1 MRTKA
6 RKLIWSA
13 PLVAVFAVVGALA
26 LFATLAPNE
35 AAAQS
40 LAAPGQVQN
49 VTLESTG
56 PTSIKLA
63 WDPPTSGGRPTAY
76 RIDVSDD
83 GLTWELLAGSWPSQ
97 NDDYD
102 HTGLLARETKHY
114 RIFAHNTGGSK
125 IGPVAFPMPTWAI
138 TDAST
143 APGNPMDVKATEGV
157 AVRPPPPNADTR
169 TKITVRWDEP
179 DAPDGTSIHQ
189 YKIAYAVNPADLG
202 LYEQVQTLTVVDNP
216 DEADDDHVFCGF
228 TANNDGRDC
237 KYTFK
242 KLLEHQTWHFQVYAL
257 NEDYVG
263 DVGTSLASDSKSAA
277 THDGVLPAAPTDLWS
292 AVNEGTKAIW
302 IHWDEPKNPDGAPV
316 NGYLIQGRPMTD
328 EYGSVVE
335 LVSVDTD
342 VGWGNNSSNSIIHHA
357 GTTSDLLLTEHRVE
371 LRRAALVAW
380 IRDSE
385 IKVDA
390 EDLGTVSDLEDLVPD
405 FDTYFANL
413 QWEFRVFALNR
424 VWERTVKDEPVD
436 YDAVLAGDP
445 PDTVSNDSDS
455 IHVSLNDL
463 ELSDRTTTIK
473 PTVSVT
479 IADAAAGAEAAD
491 VAAVAAIRKAYAGLS
506 IPSVDITNAA
516 VTREPRVVITHTSLT
531 VTEQIGGEDMDQ
543 HYAVVLTTKPTDDVT
558 VGITGQDNTGL
569 TVSIDGA
576 GSTLTF
582 TDLNWWQG
590 QLVTLT
596 AVTDTD
602 ADDPDDVT
610 LTHTVG
616 GTAEEYPSTME
627 VADVTVSIKDDDT
640 AFDSDENGVIDELDT
655 PTQGTELTPRL
666 SITPMAA
673 AFARPETGVDVTP
686 ARAAQETYMVSFT
699 GVSDEALNAGDQVV
713 VTVPVPAG
721 YTVMAATTL
730 TAPFTSPLAFT
741 FTTTGVATFTLR
753 ADMAVNIA
761 PTQVDLQ
768 MLPDDLDAMKDSNTD
783 GGRTKI
789 DLTWDETYSHDS
801 TPGVTEPDGRV
812 YATEYRI
819 QWSTNPDA
827 SEWELLDDV
836 DDLLVA
842 CNADRVCT
850 HSHENLYA
858 GEEYSYRIF
867 AKNAKETFDL
877 ISVNTDVY
885 SWSESSAATTTNA
898 EKPGSPRD
906 LKAERSQSNGQT
918 EVDLSWKPPV
928 RDGDGVGDGD
938 GFGVIVKYVIE
949 MSDDQSTTWVPLVTL
964 NTEKACSDTTG
975 AGATHKTK
983 SGLKP
988 ISECTYTHMG
998 LLPGQ
1003 TLRYRVATVNIG
1015 VPEKTSDWS
1024 DTATL
1029 TTEESTHPD
1038 RPEGLVAE
1046 AMGRSMINLMWNI
1059 QSRTPPAAPIIAYI
1073 VQYLDDDVWMDA
1085 ARIMDADAADNQNG
1099 MVRTMHT
1106 DAGLPGETS
1115 RTYRVLA
1122 QNMPEVGVYAVSA
1135 ESERAMATTAV
1146 AVAPDAPTG
1155 VEAMTVSDT
1164 EITVTWGA
1172 PADNGAAITG
1182 YMVERGVMGADS
1194 TMTWTAGDPA
1204 HTGTDTMYMDM
1215 GLMPKTTYYYRVSAM
1230 NSVGTGEMSDGMASA
1245 MTYRTNTAPMAV
1257 GTIAD
1262 MTLKADQMSSGM
1274 DVSGYFN
1281 DADMDDTLTYTASS
1295 DMTMYAT
1302 VAVSGSMVTIN
1313 GVAAGMATITVTAT
1327 DLGVGAG
1334 MMNPMTATQTFMVT
1348 VEAADTTLTAPSGVR
1363 VSTLAITQSISVTW
1377 DTTSIQNAEQIKVV
1391 LYNSGVTALAQIA
1404 MPLIT
1409 INPANDAGSA
1419 TFNNV
1424 PGGTYY
1430 VTVASFRTGERHKL
1444 SPLQEV
1450 TVE

>member
-35 AAAQS
+35 AAAQT

-63 WDPPTSGGRPTAY
+63 WDPPTEGGRPTAY

-83 GLTWELLAGSWPSQ
+83 GRTWELLAGSWPSQ

-102 HTGLLARETKHY
+102 HTGLSARETKYY
-114 RIFAHNTGGSK
+114 RIFAHNSGGTK
-125 IGPVAFPMPTWAI
+125 IGPVAFPTPAWEI

-143 APGNPMDVKATEGV
+143 APDNPTDAMATKGV
-157 AVRPPPPNADTR
+157 TVRPPAANADTR

-189 YKIAYAVNPADLG
+189 YKISYAVNPADLG
-202 LYEQVQTLTVVDNP
+202 LNDQVQTLTVVDNP
-216 DEADDDHVFCGF
+216 DEADDDNVFCGY
-228 TANNDGRDC
+228 TADNASRDC

-242 KLLEHQTWHFQVYAL
+242 KLLEHQTWHFQAYAL
-257 NEDYVG
+257 NEDASG
-263 DVGTSLASDSKSAA
+263 DVGTSRASDSKSAI
-277 THDGVLPAAPTDLWS
+277 TDDGLLPGAPTELWS
-292 AVNEGTKAIW
+292 AVNAATKAIW
-302 IHWDEPKNPDGAPV
+302 IHWAEPKNPDGAPV
-316 NGYLIQGRPMTD
+316 NGYLVQGRPITD
-328 EYGSVVE
+328 EFGAVVE
-335 LVSVDTD
+335 LVNVDTD
-342 VGWGNNSSNSIIHHA
+342 VAWGNDRSNAIIHHA

-380 IRDSE
+380 NRDSA
-385 IKVDA
+385 IKVDD
-390 EDLGTVSDLEDLVPD
+390 EDLGTVSDLEGLVPD

-413 QWEFRVFALNR
+413 QWEFRVFTLNR
-424 VWERTVKDEPVD
+424 VWERTVKDVSVR
-436 YDAVLAGDP
+436 YDAVLGPDP
-445 PDTVSNDSDS
+445 QPPVSNVSDS
-455 IHVSLNDL
+455 IHVSLNDI
-463 ELSDRTTTIK
+463 ELSDQVETIQ

-479 IADAAAGAEAAD
+479 IADAADAD
-491 VAAVAAIRKAYAGLS
+491 AVAAVAARRAAYAGLS
-506 IPSVDITNAA
+506 IPSVDITNTA
-516 VTREPRVVITHTSLT
+516 VTRDPRVVITKTSLT
-531 VTEQIGGEDMDQ
+531 VEEPDGGTDTAQ
-543 HYAVVLTTKPTDDVT
+543 SYAVVLTTEPSATVT
-558 VGITGQDNTGL
+558 VTITIPADSGLNVTPNVLMFDNTDWWIGQRV
-569 TVSIDGA
+569 TV
-576 GSTLTF
+576 
-582 TDLNWWQG
+582 
-590 QLVTLT
+590 T
-596 AVTDTD
+596 AIAED
-602 ADDPDDVT
+602 ADADTNDPVT
-610 LTHTVG
+610 LTHAVTS
-616 GTAEEYPSTME
+616 TATAVDYPVTME
-627 VADVTVSIKDDDT
+627 IAGVTVNIVEDDDT
-640 AFDSDENGVIDELDT
+640 NEVGEVVQAVAPS
-655 PTQGTELTPRL
+655 PTLASL
-666 SITPMAA
+666 SITPTAT
-673 AFARPETGVDVTP
+673 AFARPATVAPALRVRTGS
-686 ARAAQETYMVSFT
+686 QETYTVAFT
-699 GVSDEALNAGDQVV
+699 QNSEIALVADDEVV

-721 YTVMAATTL
+721 YTVIEYDGTYTDAD
-730 TAPFTSPLAFT
+730 PFTGSLTFT
-741 FTTTGVATFTLR
+741 FTSNGTPDPSPATFTLR

-761 PTQVDLQ
+761 STQVDLQ
-768 MLPDDLDAMKDSNTD
+768 MRPDDLEAMKDSDTD

-789 DLTWDETYSHDS
+789 DLEWDRTYSHDP
-801 TPGVTEPDGRV
+801 TPEGSNGDDDKA
-812 YATEYRI
+812 YALTYRI

-827 SEWELLDDV
+827 SEWELLLVNLDD
-836 DDLLVA
+836 DDDDDSDT
-842 CNADRVCT
+842 CNSMTGVCKT
-850 HSHENLYA
+850 SHTGLYA

-867 AKNAKETFDL
+867 AKNAEETMVGTTP
-877 ISVNTDVY
+877 VNTVVY

-906 LKAERSQSNGQT
+906 LRAETSQSNGQT
-918 EVDLSWKPPV
+918 EVDLSWKPPI
-928 RDGDGVGDGD
+928 RDSDGVGAGD
-938 GFGVIVKYVIE
+938 GFGVIVKYVVE
-949 MSDDQSTTWVPLVTL
+949 TSDDRSTTWEPLVTL
-964 NTEKACSDTTG
+964 NTEKACSATTV

-983 SGLKP
+983 AGLTP
-988 ISECTYTHMG
+988 ISGCEYTHTG
-998 LLPGQ
+998 LMPGQ

-1015 VPEKTSDWS
+1015 IPEKTSDWS

-1029 TTEESTHPD
+1029 TTEKSTKPD

-1106 DAGLPGETS
+1106 DAGLPGETT

-1194 TMTWTAGDPA
+1194 TMTWTAVDPA
-1204 HTGTDTMYMDM
+1204 HTGTDTMYMDT

-1230 NSVGTGEMSDGMASA
+1230 NSVGTGDMSDGMASV

-1262 MTLKADQMSSGM
+1262 MTLKAGQMSSGM

-1281 DADMDDTLTYTASS
+1281 DADMDDTLTYTAMS
-1295 DMTMYAT
+1295 DMEMYAT
-1302 VAVSGSMVTIN
+1302 VAVSGSMVTIT

-1327 DLGVGAG
+1327 DIADA
-1334 MMNPMTATQTFMVT
+1334 TATQDIMVT
-1348 VEAADTTLTAPSGVR
+1348 VEAADTTLTAPSGVV
-1363 VSTLAITQSISVTW
+1363 VSTSTFGNTKSISVTW
-1377 DTTSIQNAEQIKVV
+1377 DITSIQNAEQIKVA
-1391 LYNSGVTALAQIA
+1391 LFNSDVTALAK
-1404 MPLIT
+1404 PLIT
-1409 INPANDAGSA
+1409 INPANDAGST
-1419 TFNNV
+1419 TFSDV
-1424 PGGTYY
+1424 PDGTYY